1 MYCCRIVI
9 KLVLIISMI
18 NAPTL
23 SKAQLNSLFTLRV
36 EDVLNNPEYV
46 VASGN
51 ITVQKELYSPR
62 QIELSTKIN
71 NEQVEYVMTYAPQL
85 QSSIWNEIDYEPIT
99 PYTWQWVSLE
109 LFDSRNK
116 KSVLTLRRPTWWLRQ
131 NHAEKIGD
139 KVWIDI
145 DEFGIEGLA
154 TITQLYPSQ
163 LDTRFW
169 NDHRQGDY
177 VCQPITGKFEHFSD
191 SVYKLYL
198 ETGNEISVTGN
209 HPLWSYDREE
219 WVEVSE
225 LRIGENITC
234 RYGKTTLIKAT
245 KLEGT
250 HKVYNIE
257 VYRSHNYFASDA
269 SIMAHNGPCGIDF
282 ASPYWSKLTEKSYRQ
297 PVRLNGVYIAYI
309 ATDRVGD
316 DYNVLLFSIE
326 SLRKSNPSGTFTGAM
341 DILIEGA
348 RRSGATNINFV
359 VSTIIDP
366 KMLAYFKTFTQRYS
380 GLTMSVNASGNTFG
394 FQGKIDEVQRLHTV
408 IDR

>member
-1 MYCCRIVI
+1 MYRYSVGVTIV
-9 KLVLIISMI
+9 LVVMLI
-18 NAPTL
+18 NAATQ
-23 SKAQLNSLFTLRV
+23 SKAQSNNLVTLRV
-36 EDVLNNPEYV
+36 DDVLINPERV
-46 VASGN
+46 RAGAN
-51 ITVQKELYSPR
+51 ITVQKELYSLR
-62 QIELSTKIN
+62 QLELSKKIN
-71 NEQVEYVMTYAPQL
+71 NEQVEYVVTYAPELQL
-85 QSSIWNEIDYEPIT
+85 PTWHEIDYEHIT
-99 PYTWQWVSLE
+99 PYTWKWITLE
-109 LFDSRNK
+109 LFNADNR
-116 KSVLTLRRPTWWLRQ
+116 KSILTLRRPNWWLQR
-131 NHAEKIGD
+131 NHAENVGD

-145 DEFGIEGLA
+145 DEFGVEGVA
-154 TITQLYPSQ
+154 IVTQVYNSQ

-169 NDHRQGDY
+169 NDQRQGDY

-191 SVYKLYL
+191 NVYKLSL
-198 ETGNEISVTGN
+198 KTGDEILVTDT
-209 HPLWSYDREE
+209 HPLWSYDRNK
-219 WVEVSE
+219 WVEVHA
-225 LRIGENITC
+225 LRSGENITC
-234 RYGKTTLIKAT
+234 RYGKATLIDVRKIP
-245 KLEGT
+245 GT

-297 PVRLNGVYIAYI
+297 PVRLNGVYIAHV
-309 ATDRVGD
+309 ATERVGD

-326 SLRKSNPSGTFTGAM
+326 SLRSSNPSGTFTGAM

-380 GLTMSVNASGNTFG
+380 GLTTSVNASGNTFG
-394 FQGKIDEVQRLHTV
+394 FQGKIDDVQRLHTV